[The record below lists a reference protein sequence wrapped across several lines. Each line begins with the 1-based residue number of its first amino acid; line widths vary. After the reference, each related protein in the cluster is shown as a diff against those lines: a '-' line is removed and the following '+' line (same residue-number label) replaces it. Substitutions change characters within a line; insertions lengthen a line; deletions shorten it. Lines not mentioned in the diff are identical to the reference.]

1 MKEIIAATRDL
12 TKIYGSTEALVHM
25 NLNVKRGQILGLIGD
40 NGAGKTTL
48 LKMLAGQI
56 YPNPERNPGKGK
68 SGRDPEGDRPV

>member
-40 NGAGKTTL
+40 NGAGARVKIRL
-48 LKMLAGQI
+48 
-56 YPNPERNPGKGK
+56 
-68 SGRDPEGDRPV
+68 S